1 MYLIGRFPKL
11 KTTQTPI
18 HYKMDKY
25 IVVYLPIEPYL
36 GTRMQYL

>member
-25 IVVYLPIEPYL
+25 MWYTY
-36 GTRMQYL
+36 Q